1 MSIVVTRCSFFFKFE
16 EIAQYSTESG
26 LLPVMKNSDYLIMVM
41 VVDVSGDVMKMIL
54 RIFKCIL
61 QVV

>member
-16 EIAQYSTESG
+16 EIAQYSTEFG

-61 QVV
+61 QVA